1 MWSGPLVWASIFST
15 NRGGYGP
22 QSSEEA
28 AAPSFYNTILEP
40 PCRALSMTQHQG
52 FSLAFFIV
60 FILLVVE
67 LGIVISPFLPTIL
80 WAIILAHLTYPMYIK
95 VLHRLH
101 GRETAA
107 ATVVTLGV
115 MVLAVTPAIYV
126 AIIGVQESLEAYKEL
141 TTWIA
146 AGGLKSTGE
155 SLSKVPWI
163 GRLSQPIIGQMI
175 VSNGTVELSILE
187 GSKWVNS
194 YVMAQAGDLAK
205 NAILFAT
212 NFFVL
217 LFTLFFLFR
226 DGRQLYTR
234 LYEALPLEPAHK
246 ARIFRHLSRTTT
258 AVVRGTLLCA
268 LAQGIVVGLVLALLG
283 LPFPAFLGA
292 VSVLLALLPV
302 GGTAFVWGPMV
313 IWLLATGSIFKA
325 CLLTVMGATL
335 IGLMDN
341 VLYYWITCSRARLP
355 ILFLFF
361 VSVGGLAY
369 FGFIGLFLGPM
380 LLAGVIAAFQIYEEE
395 YRGEE
400 NEVLVEANSHGHPTK
415 VEIAT

>member
-1 MWSGPLVWASIFST
+1 
-15 NRGGYGP
+15 
-22 QSSEEA
+22 
-28 AAPSFYNTILEP
+28 
-40 PCRALSMTQHQG
+40 MTQHQG
-52 FSLAFFIV
+52 FSLAFLIV

-67 LGIVISPFLPTIL
+67 LGIVVSPFLPTIL
-80 WAIILAHLTYPMYIK
+80 WAIILAQLAHPIYIK

-101 GRETAA
+101 GRETVA

-115 MVLAVTPAIYV
+115 MVLAVAPAVYV
-126 AIIGVQESLEAYKEL
+126 IIMGIQESLEAYNQL
-141 TTWIA
+141 TTWIQ
-146 AGGLKSTGE
+146 AGGLQQTGE
-155 SLSKVPWI
+155 SLSKLPGI

-194 YVMAQAGDLAK
+194 YLMAQAGDLAK
-205 NAILFAT
+205 NAILLAT

-226 DGRQLYTR
+226 DGGQLYTR

-246 ARIFRHLSRTTT
+246 ARIFSHLSRTTT

-302 GGTAFVWGPMV
+302 GGTAFVWAPMA
-313 IWLLATGSIFKA
+313 IWLLATGSILKA
-325 CLLTVMGATL
+325 GLLTIMGATL

-341 VLYYWITCSRARLP
+341 VLYYWITCSKARLP
-355 ILFLFF
+355 VLFLFF

-395 YRGEE
+395 YRGDE
-400 NEVLVEANSHGHPTK
+400 NEVLVKANSQGHPTK
-415 VEIAT
+415 VEIAR

>member
-1 MWSGPLVWASIFST
+1 
-15 NRGGYGP
+15 
-22 QSSEEA
+22 
-28 AAPSFYNTILEP
+28 
-40 PCRALSMTQHQG
+40 MTQHQG

-67 LGIVISPFLPTIL
+67 LGIVVSPFLPTIL
-80 WAIILAHLTYPMYIK
+80 WAIILANLAHPIYIK

-101 GRETAA
+101 GRDTAA

-115 MVLAVTPAIYV
+115 MVLVVAPAIYV
-126 AIIGVQESLEAYKEL
+126 VIIGVQESLEAYKEL
-141 TTWIA
+141 TAWIE

-155 SLSKVPWI
+155 SLSKVPGI

-194 YVMAQAGDLAK
+194 YLMTQAGDLAK

-226 DGRQLYTR
+226 DGPQLYTR

-313 IWLLATGSIFKA
+313 IWLLATGSILKA

-341 VLYYWITCSRARLP
+341 LLYYWITCSRARLP
-355 ILFLFF
+355 LLFLFF

-400 NEVLVEANSHGHPTK
+400 SEVLIKANSHGHPTK
-415 VEIAT
+415 VEIAR